1 MDPTTVGP
9 GTILTAHR
17 APREGWGCEMAID
30 TVTTRR
36 KFLKLTG
43 IGTAGIAAAELGG
56 LGFDLAFAGQ
66 RAARRKLEGT
76 KQTASICPYCAV
88 GCGTIVNAKSA
99 NGRVSI
105 VNIEGNPDSPISTG
119 SLCPK
124 GAASFQLAVNPLRLT
139 NIKHRKAGAT
149 EWDTEPMTRDQ
160 AMTRIAQ
167 LYADSRDKSFVE
179 KDANGK
185 LINQATGIFALG
197 GATNDNE
204 ENYLIAKVN
213 RMMGVVRIENQARI

>member
-1 MDPTTVGP
+1 
-9 GTILTAHR
+9 
-17 APREGWGCEMAID
+17 MAID
-30 TVTTRR
+30 TVSTRR
-36 KFLKLTG
+36 QFLKLTG

-56 LGFDLAFAGQ
+56 LGFDLAFASQ

-88 GCGTIVNAKSA
+88 GCGTIVHSKSVD
-99 NGRVSI
+99 GRVSI
-105 VNIEGNPDSPISTG
+105 INIEGNPDSPINTG

-124 GAASFQLAVNPLRLT
+124 GAASYQLAVNPLRVT
-139 NIKHRKAGAT
+139 KIKHRKAGAKD
-149 EWDTEPMTRDQ
+149 WDTEPMTRDQ
-160 AMTRIAQ
+160 AMTRITQ
-167 LYADSRDKSFVE
+167 LYADSRDKTFVE
-179 KDANGK
+179 KDPNGK
-185 LINQATGIFALG
+185 LINQTTGIFALG

>member
-1 MDPTTVGP
+1 MALDP
-9 GTILTAHR
+9 
-17 APREGWGCEMAID
+17 
-30 TVTTRR
+30 VTSRR
-36 KFLKLTG
+36 QFPKLTG

-66 RAARRKLEGT
+66 RAARRKLAGT

-88 GCGTIVNAKSA
+88 GCGTIVNAKA
-99 NGRVSI
+99 VNGRVSI

-139 NIKHRKAGAT
+139 TVKHRKPGAA

-167 LYADSRDKSFVE
+167 LYADSRDATFVE
-179 KDANGK
+179 RDPNGK

>member
-1 MDPTTVGP
+1 MVG
-9 GTILTAHR
+9 
-17 APREGWGCEMAID
+17 GCEMAID

-36 KFLKLTG
+36 QFLKLTG

-56 LGFDLAFAGQ
+56 LGFDLAFASQ

-88 GCGTIVNAKSA
+88 GCGTMVSSKAVD
-99 NGRVSI
+99 GRTTI
-105 VNIEGNPDSPISTG
+105 VNIEGNPDSPINVG

-124 GAASFQLAVNPLRLT
+124 GAATFQLAVNPLRVT
-139 NIKHRKAGAT
+139 TVKHRKPGALS
-149 EWDTEPMTRDQ
+149 WDTETMTRDQ

-167 LYADSRDKSFVE
+167 LYADSRDRTFVE

-185 LINQATGIFALG
+185 LINQTTGIFALG

>member
-1 MDPTTVGP
+1 
-9 GTILTAHR
+9 
-17 APREGWGCEMAID
+17 MAID
-30 TVTTRR
+30 TVTSRR
-36 KFLKLTG
+36 QFLKLTG
-43 IGTAGIAAAELGG
+43 IGTAGLAAAELGG

-88 GCGTIVNAKSA
+88 GCGTLINAKSE
-99 NGRVSI
+99 NGRTTI

-124 GAASFQLAVNPLRLT
+124 GAATFQLAVNPLRVT
-139 NIKHRKAGAT
+139 TVKHRKPNAAD
-149 EWDTEPMTRDQ
+149 WDTERMTREQ
-160 AMTRIAQ
+160 AMDRITTLVADTRDAT
-167 LYADSRDKSFVE
+167 FVE

-185 LINQATGIFALG
+185 LINQSTGIFALG

>member
-1 MDPTTVGP
+1 
-9 GTILTAHR
+9 
-17 APREGWGCEMAID
+17 MAID

-36 KFLKLTG
+36 QFLKLTG

-88 GCGTIVNAKSA
+88 GCGTIISAKVEK
-99 NGRVSI
+99 GRTTL

-124 GAASFQLAVNPLRLT
+124 GAATFQLAVNPLRVT
-139 NIKHRKAGAT
+139 TVKHRKPNAT
-149 EWDTEPMTRDQ
+149 EWDTEKMTREQ
-160 AMTRIAQ
+160 AMERITQLVADTRDAT
-167 LYADSRDKSFVE
+167 FVE
-179 KDANGK
+179 KDPNGK
-185 LINQATGIFALG
+185 LINQTTGIFALG

-204 ENYLIAKVN
+204 ENYLICKVM

>member
-1 MDPTTVGP
+1 
-9 GTILTAHR
+9 
-17 APREGWGCEMAID
+17 MALE
-30 TVTTRR
+30 TMTSRR
-36 KFLKLTG
+36 RFLKLTG
-43 IGTAGIAAAELGG
+43 IGTAGLAAAELGG

-66 RAARRKLEGT
+66 RAARRKLDGT
-76 KQTASICPYCAV
+76 KATASICPYCAV
-88 GCGTIVNAKSA
+88 GCGTLVNAKSE
-99 NGRVSI
+99 NGRTTI

-124 GAASFQLAVNPLRLT
+124 GAATFQLAVNPLRMT
-139 NIKHRKAGAT
+139 VVKHRKAGAAD
-149 EWDTEPMTRDQ
+149 WDTEPMTRDA

-167 LYADSRDKSFVE
+167 LYADSRDATFIE

-185 LINQATGIFALG
+185 LINQTTGIFALG

>member
-1 MDPTTVGP
+1 
-9 GTILTAHR
+9 
-17 APREGWGCEMAID
+17 MAID
-30 TVTTRR
+30 TVTSRR
-36 KFLKLTG
+36 QFLKLTG

-56 LGFDLAFAGQ
+56 LGFDLAFASQ
-66 RAARRKLEGT
+66 RATRRKLEGT

-88 GCGTIVNAKSA
+88 GCGTLINAKTE
-99 NGRVSI
+99 NGRTTI

-124 GAASFQLAVNPLRLT
+124 GAATFQLAVNPLRVT
-139 NIKHRKAGAT
+139 TVKHRKPNAA
-149 EWDTEPMTRDQ
+149 EWDTERMTREQ
-160 AMTRIAQ
+160 AMDRIAT
-167 LYADSRDKSFVE
+167 LVADTRDATFVE

-185 LINQATGIFALG
+185 LINQTTGIFALG

-204 ENYLIAKVN
+204 ENYLICKVM

>member
-1 MDPTTVGP
+1 
-9 GTILTAHR
+9 
-17 APREGWGCEMAID
+17 MAID

-88 GCGTIVNAKSA
+88 GCGTIVSAKTVD
-99 NGRVSI
+99 GRVSI

-124 GAASFQLAVNPLRLT
+124 GSATFQLAVNPLRLT
-139 NIKHRKAGAT
+139 KIKHRKAGAT
-149 EWDTEPMTRDQ
+149 EWDTDPMTRDQ

-179 KDANGK
+179 KDPNGK
-185 LINQATGIFALG
+185 LINQVTGIFALG

>member
-1 MDPTTVGP
+1 
-9 GTILTAHR
+9 
-17 APREGWGCEMAID
+17 MALD
-30 TVTTRR
+30 TMTSRR
-36 KFLKLTG
+36 QFLKLTG

-88 GCGTIVNAKSA
+88 GCGTIVSSKTE
-99 NGRVSI
+99 NGRTSI
-105 VNIEGNPDSPISTG
+105 VNIEGNPDSPINTG

-124 GAASFQLAVNPLRLT
+124 GAATFQLAVNPLRTTKVL
-139 NIKHRKAGAT
+139 HRKPGAAD
-149 EWDTEPMTRDQ
+149 WDAERMTREQ
-160 AMTRIAQ
+160 AMDRITTLVADTRDAT
-167 LYADSRDKSFVE
+167 FVE

-185 LINQATGIFALG
+185 LINQTTGIFALG

-204 ENYLIAKVN
+204 ENYLICKVM

>member
-1 MDPTTVGP
+1 MVVG
-9 GTILTAHR
+9 T
-17 APREGWGCEMAID
+17 
-30 TVTTRR
+30 TTRR
-36 KFLKLTG
+36 AFLKITG
-43 IGTAGIAAAELGG
+43 VGSAGVAAASLGG
-56 LGFDLAFAGQ
+56 MGFNLAFASQ

-88 GCGTIVNAKSA
+88 GCGTLISA
-99 NGRVSI
+99 REDGGVTKI

-124 GAASFQLAVNPLRLT
+124 GSATFQLAVNPLRVT
-139 NIKHRKAGAT
+139 KVMHRAPGAKDWDPDGQLNREKAMDRIT
-149 EWDTEPMTRDQ
+149 ELVAKTRDE
-160 AMTRIAQ
+160 T
-167 LYADSRDKSFVE
+167 FV
-179 KDANGK
+179 DRLPNGK

-204 ENYLIAKVN
+204 ENYLICKVM

>member
-1 MDPTTVGP
+1 
-9 GTILTAHR
+9 
-17 APREGWGCEMAID
+17 MA
-30 TVTTRR
+30 VETTRR
-36 KFLKLTG
+36 RFLKLTG

-88 GCGTIVNAKSA
+88 GCGTLVNAKTEG
-99 NGRVSI
+99 GRVKI

-124 GAASFQLAVNPLRLT
+124 GAATFQLAVNDYRLT
-139 NIKHRKAGAT
+139 TVKHRKPNAT
-149 EWDTEPMTRDQ
+149 EWDGESWTREKAMDRITELVANARDD
-160 AMTRIAQ
+160 T
-167 LYADSRDKSFVE
+167 FVE
-179 KDANGK
+179 RDANGK
-185 LINQATGIFALG
+185 LINQCTGIFALG

-204 ENYLIAKVN
+204 ENYLICKVM
-213 RMMGVVRIENQARI
+213 RMLGVVRIENQARI

>member
-1 MDPTTVGP
+1 
-9 GTILTAHR
+9 
-17 APREGWGCEMAID
+17 MALD
-30 TVTTRR
+30 TMTSRR
-36 KFLKLTG
+36 QFLKLTG

-88 GCGTIVNAKSA
+88 GCGTIISAKSE
-99 NGRVSI
+99 NGRTSI

-124 GAASFQLAVNPLRLT
+124 GSATFQLAVNPYRVT
-139 NIKHRKAGAT
+139 TVKHRAPNAVD
-149 EWDTEPMTRDQ
+149 WDTKKWTREE
-160 AMTRIAQ
+160 AMDKITQ
-167 LYADSRDKSFVE
+167 LVADARDATFVE
-179 KDANGK
+179 KDPNGK
-185 LINQATGIFALG
+185 LINQTTGIFALG

-204 ENYLIAKVN
+204 ENYLICKVM

>member
-1 MDPTTVGP
+1 
-9 GTILTAHR
+9 
-17 APREGWGCEMAID
+17 MAID

-88 GCGTIVNAKSA
+88 GCGTLVHAKA
-99 NGRVSI
+99 QNGRTEI
-105 VNIEGNPDSPISTG
+105 INIEGNPDSPISTG

-124 GAASFQLAVNPLRLT
+124 GAASFQLAVNPLRVT
-139 NIKHRKAGAT
+139 NIKHRKAGAK

-167 LYADSRDKSFVE
+167 LYAESRDKSFVE

-185 LINQATGIFALG
+185 LINQTTGIFALG